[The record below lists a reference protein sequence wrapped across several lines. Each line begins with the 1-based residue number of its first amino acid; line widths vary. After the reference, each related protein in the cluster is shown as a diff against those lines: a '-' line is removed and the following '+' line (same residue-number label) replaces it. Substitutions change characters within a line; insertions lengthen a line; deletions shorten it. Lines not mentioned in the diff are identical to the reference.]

1 MAFKKHCVMFGKA
14 GVLLSGA
21 LAVGLG
27 AAVSSAAT
35 VSIYNTGTNDS
46 GNVLAS
52 GAAVPNYTL
61 VSAPNGQATTLAVY
75 SSSGGYPG
83 SAWLAPNTTSAWIA
97 PASDGAYSNSP
108 QTFGLPGNYDYQTTF
123 TSAVA
128 GVITI
133 TGQWATD
140 NSGTGIVIDGVAA
153 PMTPAELPGY
163 TGFQSFTSFNITGN
177 VVAGS
182 NTLDFL
188 VSNGATSTRTDSA
201 NPVGLRVE
209 ISRAN
214 VAAAP
219 VPGTGALAL
228 IGGLAMVGGLAL
240 RRRVCG

>member
-1 MAFKKHCVMFGKA
+1 MSVENSHVAFGKA

-35 VSIYNTGTNDS
+35 VAIYNTGTNDS
-46 GNVLAS
+46 GSVLAN

-61 VSAPNGQATTLAVY
+61 VSAPTGQATALAVFA
-75 SSSGGYPG
+75 SNSFPG
-83 SAWLAPNTTSAWIA
+83 NVWAAQDSYSAWIA
-97 PASDGAYSNSP
+97 PASDSAYSNSP

-123 TSAVA
+123 TSAIA

-140 NSGTGIVIDGVAA
+140 NSGTGIVIDGVAE

-188 VSNGATSTRTDSA
+188 VSNGTVATSNEV
-201 NPVGLRVE
+201 NPTGLRVE
-209 ISRAN
+209 ISSAN